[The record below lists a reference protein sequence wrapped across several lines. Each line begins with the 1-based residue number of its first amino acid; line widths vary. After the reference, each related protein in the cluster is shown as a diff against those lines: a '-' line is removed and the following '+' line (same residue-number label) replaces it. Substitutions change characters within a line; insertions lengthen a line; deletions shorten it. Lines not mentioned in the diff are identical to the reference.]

1 PLYAA
6 QRPSRTTKETRRSK
20 LDGVVIPPSAD
31 QRAKI
36 KGKQREVRAEKEHSL
51 TEEQVPIDTHVPQYD
66 PHNDNDIMEDIAP
79 TPAQDITEKV
89 SKIGHPKKQKKDSPP
104 VKRQPNQSAV
114 SQRVQPLEI
123 LNRIL
128 ATPVSL
134 SVGEVIGSS
143 RDISYNLSSILKYK
157 KAGNEKQAQN
167 QETVAAALFKDSK
180 ESLIELLVNCN
191 GKTVEAIV
199 D

>member
-1 PLYAA
+1 
-6 QRPSRTTKETRRSK
+6 
-20 LDGVVIPPSAD
+20 
-31 QRAKI
+31 
-36 KGKQREVRAEKEHSL
+36 
-51 TEEQVPIDTHVPQYD
+51 
-66 PHNDNDIMEDIAP
+66 MEDIAP
-79 TPAQDITEKV
+79 TPAQDITEKA

-104 VKRQPNQSAV
+104 IKRQPNQSAV

-157 KAGNEKQAQN
+157 KPANDTQPAHGV
-167 QETVAAALFKDSK
+167 VAAALYRDSK
-180 ESLIELLVNCN
+180 ESLIKLPVLCN
-191 GKTVEAIV
+191 GRTVEAIIDTGSTV
-199 D
+199 NIIHSDLFEKFNNLPLE